1 MRDING
7 DKTQDFYNEADFV
20 NVTKQ
25 LSDGMFPRKS
35 KKSISPYKALLWIL
49 IIAVIAMVVSY
60 LVAHT
65 NVFRDIKD
73 ILK

>member
-7 DKTQDFYNEADFV
+7 DKARDYYNEADLV
-20 NVTKQ
+20 NVTKE
-25 LSDGMFPRKS
+25 LSDEILPKT
-35 KKSISPYKALLWIL
+35 KNTISPYKAFLWIL
-49 IIAVIAMVVSY
+49 IIAVIVMVFSY

-65 NVFRDIKD
+65 TVFRDIKD

>member
-7 DKTQDFYNEADFV
+7 DKARDFYNEADLV
-20 NVTKQ
+20 NMTKE
-25 LSDGMFPRKS
+25 LSGDMFPRKI
-35 KKSISPYKALLWIL
+35 KKSISPYKALLWTF
-49 IIAVIAMVVSY
+49 IIAVIVMVVSY

-65 NVFRDIKD
+65 TVFRDIKD

>member
-20 NVTKQ
+20 NVTKE
-25 LSDGMFPRKS
+25 LSDDMFPT
-35 KKSISPYKALLWIL
+35 KKKTISPYKAFLWIL
-49 IIAVIAMVVSY
+49 IIAIVAMVVSY

-65 NVFRDIKD
+65 TVFR
-73 ILK
+73 

>member
-20 NVTKQ
+20 NLTKE
-25 LSDGMFPRKS
+25 LSDNMFP
-35 KKSISPYKALLWIL
+35 KKSRKTISPYKAFLWLL
-49 IIAVIAMVVSY
+49 IIAVVTMVISY

-65 NVFRDIKD
+65 AVFR
-73 ILK
+73 